1 MNPSVQELDRRVQE
15 TNTWVKPLTQE
26 MSRVVVGQQGLVR
39 SLLIGLLG
47 NGHVLLE
54 GGPGLA
60 KTLTG
65 RTLSSCIHADF
76 ARIQFTPDLLPADL
90 VGTLIYNPREGVFTT
105 RKGPIF
111 ANLILADEINRA
123 PAKVQSALLEA
134 MQERQVTISDETFKL
149 PDPFLVL
156 ATQNPLEQEGTYPLP
171 EAQLDRFMLK
181 VVVGYPTRS
190 EERSILDAMATSSPK
205 LHVDPLVSKEQI
217 LEARTVEPYIKK
229 FTEEREMTVMIVL
242 DVSASGD
249 FGSVEESKREMAAE
263 VAAILAF
270 SAIHNND
277 KVGLLLF
284 SDRVELFIPPKKGRH
299 HILRLIRE
307 MLYFSPQGRGTDLA
321 GALDYMNKVVT
332 RRAVVFVISDFLTGD
347 FSRPLTVSAKRHD
360 MVALTVIDPAEE
372 ALPDIGVI
380 LLEDPE
386 TGEQIEVDTSRR
398 AITGTYAR
406 LVGERFKELGT
417 VFGSR
422 GVDTVQLRTDAD
434 YLPVLRSFFDRRGRR
449 LAA

>member
-1 MNPSVQELDRRVQE
+1 MNDTREILRKIRRLELRTRRLVESSFAGQYQSVFKGRGMNFEE
-15 TNTWVKPLTQE
+15 
-26 MSRVVVGQQGLVR
+26 VR
-39 SLLIGLLG
+39 PYT
-47 NGHVLLE
+47 
-54 GGPGLA
+54 PG
-60 KTLTG
+60 
-65 RTLSSCIHADF
+65 
-76 ARIQFTPDLLPADL
+76 
-90 VGTLIYNPREGVFTT
+90 
-105 RKGPIF
+105 
-111 ANLILADEINRA
+111 DEIRA
-123 PAKVQSALLEA
+123 IDWN
-134 MQERQVTISDETFKL
+134 VT
-149 PDPFLVL
+149 
-156 ATQNPLEQEGTYPLP
+156 
-171 EAQLDRFMLK
+171 
-181 VVVGYPTRS
+181 
-190 EERSILDAMATSSPK
+190 
-205 LHVDPLVSKEQI
+205 
-217 LEARTVEPYIKK
+217 ARTGEPYIKK

-307 MLYFSPQGRGTDLA
+307 MLYFSPKGRGTDLA
-321 GALDYMNKVVT
+321 GALDYMNRVVT

-398 AITGTYAR
+398 AITGNYAR

>member
-1 MNPSVQELDRRVQE
+1 MNDTREILRKIRRLELRTRRLVESSFAGQYQSVFKGRGMNFEE
-15 TNTWVKPLTQE
+15 
-26 MSRVVVGQQGLVR
+26 VR
-39 SLLIGLLG
+39 PYT
-47 NGHVLLE
+47 
-54 GGPGLA
+54 PG
-60 KTLTG
+60 
-65 RTLSSCIHADF
+65 
-76 ARIQFTPDLLPADL
+76 
-90 VGTLIYNPREGVFTT
+90 
-105 RKGPIF
+105 
-111 ANLILADEINRA
+111 DEIRA
-123 PAKVQSALLEA
+123 IDWN
-134 MQERQVTISDETFKL
+134 VT
-149 PDPFLVL
+149 
-156 ATQNPLEQEGTYPLP
+156 
-171 EAQLDRFMLK
+171 
-181 VVVGYPTRS
+181 
-190 EERSILDAMATSSPK
+190 
-205 LHVDPLVSKEQI
+205 
-217 LEARTVEPYIKK
+217 ARTGEPYIKK

-372 ALPDIGVI
+372 ALPDVGVI

-398 AITGTYAR
+398 AITGNYAR
-406 LVGERFKELGT
+406 LAGERFKELGT